1 VKPQCKVIL
10 EDGIGRPTTLAV
22 VIRRLHSN
30 PARWANERNG
40 DFSTRTRRA
49 QKIARLR
56 LAALPKLSK
65 SVTATIDSM
74 PLIYRLL

>member
-1 VKPQCKVIL
+1 MSVMAIFRQ
-10 EDGIGRPTTLAV
+10 
-22 VIRRLHSN
+22 
-30 PARWANERNG
+30 
-40 DFSTRTRRA
+40 RTRRA

-65 SVTATIDSM
+65 SGTGTLDSM